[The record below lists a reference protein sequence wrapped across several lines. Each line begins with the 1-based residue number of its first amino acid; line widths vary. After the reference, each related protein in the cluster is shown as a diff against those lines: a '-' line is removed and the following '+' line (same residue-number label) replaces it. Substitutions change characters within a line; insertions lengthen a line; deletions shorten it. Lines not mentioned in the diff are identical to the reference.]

1 MLTKF
6 IVASSLGLL
15 LLVIFFYTSDFH
27 LMASAFKRAAY
38 IYLVPGILIYM
49 LSIWFRALRWKYL
62 LVTTKKITSSRL
74 YPVVVV
80 GYMANNLLPFRLGE
94 LVRGYYLSKR
104 ENVSTVTGLS
114 TIFVERILDAL
125 ALIFLIGITSI
136 FIPLG
141 DTVHGLSSLS
151 KIPEPLLVF
160 IFVAPFCTLF
170 GVLIFI
176 ALFRKKAEKSL
187 YVFNKYIPQKLHLK
201 LIDLSE
207 KLFDGLESLRSISM
221 IMKVLILSVPIWICE
236 TFLFLFVALSLDLNT
251 YFDGIISTFSAS
263 ILVTGITNIGSSI
276 PLAPGGVGLFELI
289 ARETLILM
297 PHGTVERPDAA
308 AFATITHSCLL
319 LSMII
324 LGQIFLWLDG
334 ISLLSL
340 SKINNQSS
348 KTE

>member
-6 IVASSLGLL
+6 VVASSLGLL
-15 LLVIFFYTSDFH
+15 LLVVFFYTSDFD
-27 LMASAFKRAAY
+27 LMRLAFKRAEY
-38 IYLVPGILIYM
+38 IYLIPGILIYM

-62 LVTTKKITSSRL
+62 LITTKTVTSFRL

-104 ENVSTVTGLS
+104 ENVSTITGLS
-114 TIFVERILDAL
+114 TILVERILDAL

-136 FIPLG
+136 FIPIG
-141 DTVHGLSSLS
+141 NTVHGLSSLA
-151 KIPEPLLVF
+151 KIPGHFLVF
-160 IFVAPFCTLF
+160 IFVAPFCVLF
-170 GVLIFI
+170 GALLFI

-187 YVFNKYIPQKLHLK
+187 YALTKFIP
-201 LIDLSE
+201 E
-207 KLFDGLESLRSISM
+207 KSRPTLVDFSGKIFDGLESLRSFSM
-221 IMKVLILSVPIWICE
+221 IVKLLLLSIPIWICE
-236 TFLFLFVALSLDLNT
+236 TFLFLFVALSLDLNM
-251 YFDGIISTFSAS
+251 YFDDIISIFSAT
-263 ILVTGITNIGSSI
+263 ILVTAITNIGSSI

-289 ARETLILM
+289 ARETLVLM
-297 PHGTVERPDAA
+297 PHGSVERPDAA

-340 SKINNQSS
+340 SKVNNQRS

>member
-6 IVASSLGLL
+6 VVASSLGLL
-15 LLVIFFYTSDFH
+15 LLVVFFYTSDFD
-27 LMASAFKRAAY
+27 LMQLAFKRAEY
-38 IYLVPGILIYM
+38 IYLIPGILIYM

-62 LVTTKKITSSRL
+62 LITTKTVTSFRL

-104 ENVSTVTGLS
+104 ENVSTITGLS
-114 TIFVERILDAL
+114 TILVERILDAL

-136 FIPLG
+136 FIPIG
-141 DTVHGLSSLS
+141 NTVHGLSSLA
-151 KIPEPLLVF
+151 KIPVHFLVF
-160 IFVAPFCTLF
+160 IFVAPFCVLF
-170 GVLIFI
+170 GALLFI

-187 YVFNKYIPQKLHLK
+187 YALTKFIPKKSRPTLVDFSGK
-201 LIDLSE
+201 I
-207 KLFDGLESLRSISM
+207 FDGLESLRSFSM
-221 IMKVLILSVPIWICE
+221 IVKLLLLSIPIWICE
-236 TFLFLFVALSLDLNT
+236 TFLFLFVALSLDLNL
-251 YFDGIISTFSAS
+251 YFDDIISIFSAT
-263 ILVTGITNIGSSI
+263 ILVTAITNIGSSI

-289 ARETLILM
+289 ARETLVLM
-297 PHGTVERPDAA
+297 PHGSVERPDAA

-340 SKINNQSS
+340 SKVNNQRS

>member
-1 MLTKF
+1 MLIKF

-15 LLVIFFYTSDFH
+15 LLVIFFYTSDFD
-27 LMASAFKRAAY
+27 LMKSAFKRAEY
-38 IYLVPGILIYM
+38 IYLIPGILIYM

-62 LVTTKKITSSRL
+62 LTTTKTVNSFRL

-114 TIFVERILDAL
+114 TIFIERILDAL

-136 FIPLG
+136 FIPIG
-141 DTVHGLSSLS
+141 DTVHGLSSLA
-151 KIPEPLLVF
+151 KIPEPFLVF
-160 IFVAPFCTLF
+160 IFVAPFVALF
-170 GVLIFI
+170 GALIFI
-176 ALFRKKAEKSL
+176 ALFRKKTEKFL
-187 YVFNKYIPQKLHLK
+187 HKFTKFVPQRLHLK
-201 LIDLSE
+201 LIDSSG
-207 KLFDGLESLRSISM
+207 KLFDGLESLKSISM
-221 IMKVLILSVPIWICE
+221 ITKVLLLSIPIWICE
-236 TFLFLFVALSLDLNT
+236 TFLFLFVALSLDLNM
-251 YFDGIISTFSAS
+251 YFDGIISTFSAT

-289 ARETLILM
+289 ARETLVLM

>member
-6 IVASSLGLL
+6 VVASSLGLL
-15 LLVIFFYTSDFH
+15 LLVVFFYTSDFD
-27 LMASAFKRAAY
+27 LMQLAFKRAEY
-38 IYLVPGILIYM
+38 IYLIPGILIYM

-62 LVTTKKITSSRL
+62 LITTKTVTSFRL

-104 ENVSTVTGLS
+104 ENVSTITGLS
-114 TIFVERILDAL
+114 TILVERILDAL

-136 FIPLG
+136 FIPIG
-141 DTVHGLSSLS
+141 NTVHGLSSLA
-151 KIPEPLLVF
+151 KIPGHFLVF
-160 IFVAPFCTLF
+160 IFVAPFCVLF
-170 GVLIFI
+170 GALLFI

-187 YVFNKYIPQKLHLK
+187 HALTKFIPRKSRPTLVDFSGK
-201 LIDLSE
+201 I
-207 KLFDGLESLRSISM
+207 FDGLESLRSFSM
-221 IMKVLILSVPIWICE
+221 IVKLLLLSIPIWICE
-236 TFLFLFVALSLDLNT
+236 TFLFLFVALSLDLNM
-251 YFDGIISTFSAS
+251 YFDDIISIFSAT
-263 ILVTGITNIGSSI
+263 ILVTAITNIGSSI

-289 ARETLILM
+289 ARETLVLM
-297 PHGTVERPDAA
+297 PHGSVERPDAA

-340 SKINNQSS
+340 SKVNNQRS

>member
-6 IVASSLGLL
+6 VVASSLGLL
-15 LLVIFFYTSDFH
+15 LLVVFFYTSDFD
-27 LMASAFKRAAY
+27 LMQLAFKRAEY
-38 IYLVPGILIYM
+38 IYLIPGILIYM

-62 LVTTKKITSSRL
+62 LITTKTVTSFRL

-104 ENVSTVTGLS
+104 ENVSTITGLS
-114 TIFVERILDAL
+114 TILVERILDAL

-136 FIPLG
+136 FIPIG
-141 DTVHGLSSLS
+141 NTVHGLSSLA
-151 KIPEPLLVF
+151 KIPGHFLVF
-160 IFVAPFCTLF
+160 IFVAPFCVLF
-170 GVLIFI
+170 GALLFI

-187 YVFNKYIPQKLHLK
+187 YALTKFIPKKSRPTLVDFSGK
-201 LIDLSE
+201 I
-207 KLFDGLESLRSISM
+207 FDGLESLRSFSM
-221 IMKVLILSVPIWICE
+221 IVKLLLLSIPIWICE
-236 TFLFLFVALSLDLNT
+236 TFLFLFVALSLDLNL
-251 YFDGIISTFSAS
+251 YFDDIISIFSAT
-263 ILVTGITNIGSSI
+263 ILVTAITNIGSSI

-289 ARETLILM
+289 ARETLVLM
-297 PHGTVERPDAA
+297 PHGSVERPDAA

-340 SKINNQSS
+340 SKVNNQRS

>member
-6 IVASSLGLL
+6 VVASSLGLL
-15 LLVIFFYTSDFH
+15 LLVVFFYTSDFD
-27 LMASAFKRAAY
+27 LMRLAFKRAEY
-38 IYLVPGILIYM
+38 IYLIPGILIYM

-62 LVTTKKITSSRL
+62 LITTKTVTSFRL

-104 ENVSTVTGLS
+104 ENVSTITGLS
-114 TIFVERILDAL
+114 TILVERILDAL

-136 FIPLG
+136 FIPIG
-141 DTVHGLSSLS
+141 NTVHGLSSLA
-151 KIPEPLLVF
+151 KIPGHFLVF
-160 IFVAPFCTLF
+160 IFVAPFCVLF
-170 GVLIFI
+170 GALLFI

-187 YVFNKYIPQKLHLK
+187 YALTKFIPKKSRPTLVDFSGK
-201 LIDLSE
+201 I
-207 KLFDGLESLRSISM
+207 FDGLESLRSFSM
-221 IMKVLILSVPIWICE
+221 IVKLLLLSIPIWICE
-236 TFLFLFVALSLDLNT
+236 TFLFLFVALSLDLNM
-251 YFDGIISTFSAS
+251 YFDDIISIFSAT
-263 ILVTGITNIGSSI
+263 ILVTAITNIGSSI

-289 ARETLILM
+289 ARETLVLM
-297 PHGTVERPDAA
+297 PHGSVERPDAA

-340 SKINNQSS
+340 SKVNNQRS